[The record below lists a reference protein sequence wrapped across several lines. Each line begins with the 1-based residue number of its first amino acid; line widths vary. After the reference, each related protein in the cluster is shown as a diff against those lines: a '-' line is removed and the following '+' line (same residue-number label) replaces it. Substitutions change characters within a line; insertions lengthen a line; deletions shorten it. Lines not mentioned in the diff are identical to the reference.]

1 MHVPEVLSVLDM
13 IIIYLSSWGNFP

>member
-13 IIIYLSSWGNFP
+13 IIIYLSSWGKFP